1 MTTPPPT
8 APAAEPFAPTDPRGE
23 MLRRL
28 EALRGASSWDEV
40 PAAAREAWEAP
51 YGPAERLDLR
61 IENREARGPHG
72 IVPLRVYSP
81 AARSRR
87 PRAALVWCHGGSFQ
101 HGDLD
106 MPEAHETARRIA
118 ARADAVVVSVD
129 YRLCDEP
136 AEAGGAPARR
146 LPGETFPVHAPIPGD
161 DVIAVVRWTRSMAR
175 LLCIDPGR
183 VALGGASAGGNLAA
197 AVSLRLAEEG
207 EAPAASLLM
216 YPVTHP
222 LNPEPTAQ
230 EAAALADV
238 PGMFRF
244 PPESMR
250 LMAERYLGRPLEE
263 ATAHEFPGLGTAE
276 QLAVLP
282 RTYLEADEYDD
293 LRLGARRY
301 AEQLTEAGVEVEHVV
316 RRGVTHGHLNKL
328 GLPQAA
334 ESCEAMAQIL
344 RELRPAD
351 L

>member
-8 APAAEPFAPTDPRGE
+8 AAAEPFAPTDPRGE
-23 MLRRL
+23 MLHRL

-72 IVPLRVYSP
+72 TVPLRVYSP

-106 MPEAHETARRIA
+106 MPEAHETARRVA

-136 AEAGGAPARR
+136 AEAGGARARR
-146 LPGETFPVHAPIPGD
+146 LPGETFTVHAPIPGD
-161 DVIAVVRWTRSMAR
+161 DVMAAVRWTRSMAR
-175 LLCIDPGR
+175 LLGIDAAR

-197 AVSLRLAEEG
+197 AVSLRLAEAE

-222 LNPEPTAQ
+222 LNPEPTAE
-230 EAAALADV
+230 EAAALAEV

-244 PPESMR
+244 PSATMR
-250 LMAERYLGRPLEE
+250 RMAEAYLGHPLEQ

-301 AEQLTEAGVEVEHVV
+301 AEQLAAAGVDVRYEV

-344 RELRPAD
+344 REI
-351 L
+351 

>member
-1 MTTPPPT
+1 
-8 APAAEPFAPTDPRGE
+8 
-23 MLRRL
+23 MLF
-28 EALRGASSWDEV
+28 
-40 PAAAREAWEAP
+40 
-51 YGPAERLDLR
+51 
-61 IENREARGPHG
+61 
-72 IVPLRVYSP
+72 
-81 AARSRR
+81 RS
-87 PRAALVWCHGGSFQ
+87 
-101 HGDLD
+101 
-106 MPEAHETARRIA
+106 
-118 ARADAVVVSVD
+118 D

-136 AEAGGAPARR
+136 AATGGAPARR
-146 LPGETFPVHAPIPGD
+146 LPGETFPVHAPILGD
-161 DVIAVVRWTRSMAR
+161 DVMAAVRWTRSMAR
-175 LLCIDPGR
+175 LLGIDPGR

-197 AVSLRLAEEG
+197 AVSLRLAEQG

-250 LMAERYLGRPLEE
+250 LMAETYLGRPLED
-263 ATAHEFPGLGTAE
+263 ATAHEFPGLGAPA

-282 RTYLEADEYDD
+282 RTYLEVDEHDD
-293 LRLGARRY
+293 LRCGARRY

-344 RELRPAD
+344 REL
-351 L
+351 

>member
-1 MTTPPPT
+1 MTPTPATSTTADPA
-8 APAAEPFAPTDPRGE
+8 APAADLDPHGE

-28 EALRGASSWDEV
+28 APLRGAESWDDV
-40 PAAAREAWEAP
+40 PPAAREAWEAP
-51 YGPAERLDLR
+51 YGPAESLDLR
-61 IENREARGPHG
+61 IEEREARGPHG

-81 AARSRR
+81 AVRSRR
-87 PRAALVWCHGGSFQ
+87 PRPALVWCHGGSFQ

-136 AEAGGAPARR
+136 AETGGAPARR
-146 LPGETFPVHAPIPGD
+146 LPGETFTVHAPIPGD
-161 DVIAVVRWTRSMAR
+161 DVMAAVRWTRSMAR
-175 LLCIDPGR
+175 LLGIDPAR

-197 AVSLRLAEEG
+197 SASLRLAEAG

-222 LNPEPTAQ
+222 LNPEPTAE
-230 EAAALADV
+230 EAAALAEV

-244 PPESMR
+244 PPANMR
-250 LMAERYLGRPLEE
+250 RMAEAYLGHPLEQ

-301 AEQLTEAGVEVEHVV
+301 AEQLAAADVDVRYEV

-344 RELRPAD
+344 REL
-351 L
+351 